1 MQFCP
6 HMGQSCPL
14 GGQSCP
20 RPPSIHAGSSG
31 ALLSL
36 YVVRIGG
43 TISRPPQGGRIKGPA
58 SRPSPR
64 VPPPPRAA
72 PGVGHAAPPAPLGC
86 APCALSR
93 TGPGY
98 LSAIEKGRCG
108 LSTPAGGGQHSRASI
123 GRDPRFHGYFLK
135 KAPQAGA
142 TGVCETLCVLHTEG
156 VSFERG

>member
-1 MQFCP
+1 MISISQACEMQLTP
-6 HMGQSCPL
+6 QKAETRMDKGLAGDSEKEALYVHIRPPL
-14 GGQSCP
+14 G
-20 RPPSIHAGSSG
+20 AE
-31 ALLSL
+31 L
-36 YVVRIGG
+36 
-43 TISRPPQGGRIKGPA
+43 KGVAA
-58 SRPSPR
+58 SRLASPR

-72 PGVGHAAPPAPLGC
+72 PGVGHAAPGPLLGC

-98 LSAIEKGRCG
+98 LLTNEKGRCG
-108 LSTPAGGGQHSRASI
+108 LSTPEGGGQHSRASI